1 MPSEGRLPEQPHER
15 PRLVRIRPYLERRAL
30 VIQLIRDF
38 FVGQGFLEIDT
49 PVRVAEVAPEEH
61 ITPFGSDGW
70 SLSTS
75 PELHMKRLLAAG
87 YERLFQIA
95 RCFRKGEAGR
105 HHNPE
110 FAMLEWYRAGGDYQ
124 QMVRD
129 TEGLTLSVAERLG
142 LGAEIEFKGERIELR
157 APWRRVTVRDAF
169 REAAGWDP
177 VATPDLLRF
186 DVDLATRV
194 IPSLDTTRPVVLDG
208 YPAAMASLARLK
220 PDDPVVAERA
230 EVFIGGLEIAN
241 AYSELNDPREQRARF
256 QVEVERIR
264 EQGREASLPRRFLE
278 AIETLPPCGGIALGV
293 DRLVMLMCGT
303 DAIQDV
309 IAFPADMV

>member
-1 MPSEGRLPEQPHER
+1 MPNDVRPPER
-15 PRLVRIRPYLERRAL
+15 PRLVRSRPYLERRAL
-30 VIQLIRDF
+30 VVQLIRSF
-38 FVGQGFLEIDT
+38 FAGQGFLEVDT
-49 PVRVAEVAPEEH
+49 PVRVAEVAPEEY
-61 ITPFGSDGW
+61 ITPFRSDGW
-70 SLSTS
+70 FLSTS

-87 YERLFQIA
+87 YERLFQVA

-110 FAMLEWYRAGGDYQ
+110 FTMLEWYRAGGDYQ
-124 QMVRD
+124 QMVWD
-129 TEGLTLSVAERLG
+129 TEALTLSVAQRLG
-142 LGAEIEFKGERIELR
+142 LGAEIEFKGLRIDLR

-169 REAAGWDP
+169 RQAAGWDP
-177 VATPDLLRF
+177 IATSDPLRF

-194 IPSLDTTRPVVLDG
+194 IPSLETGRPVVLEG
-208 YPAAMASLARLK
+208 YPAAMASLARLRA
-220 PDDPVVAERA
+220 DDPSVAERA

-256 QVEVERIR
+256 EAEVKRIQ

-309 IAFPADMV
+309 IAFPVDEV

>member
-1 MPSEGRLPEQPHER
+1 MPSEGRTPEGPPER

-30 VIQLIRDF
+30 VLQTIRSF
-38 FVGQGFLEIDT
+38 FAGQGFLEVDT

-61 ITPFGSDGW
+61 ITPFRSEGW

-110 FAMLEWYRAGGDYQ
+110 FTMLEWYRAGGDYQ
-124 QMVRD
+124 QVVRD
-129 TEGLTLSVAERLG
+129 TEALTLAAAERLG
-142 LGAEIEFKGERIELR
+142 LGTEIEFKGQRIDLR
-157 APWRRVTVRDAF
+157 TPWRRVTVRDAF
-169 REAAGWDP
+169 RQAAGWDP
-177 VATPDLLRF
+177 IAAPDPLRF

-194 IPSLDTTRPVVLDG
+194 IPVLETAQPIVLEG
-208 YPAAMASLARLK
+208 YPAAMAALARLR
-220 PDDPVVAERA
+220 PDDPAVAERA

-241 AYSELNDPREQRARF
+241 AYTELNDPREQRSRF
-256 QVEVERIR
+256 EAEVERIR

-278 AIETLPPCGGIALGV
+278 AIETMPSCGGIALGV

-303 DAIQDV
+303 DAIEDV
-309 IAFPADMV
+309 IAFPADAV